1 MRLSKEPTMSES
13 EMTFDPDFFRTE
25 EQRRLYRTDE
35 QIRADIANSP
45 LHQMPAVINRHEP
58 NVDLLRRGH
67 LMPEENGHQFDERN
81 QPVGIS
87 GDTNP
92 FVDRE

>member
-1 MRLSKEPTMSES
+1 MRPDRTLIVAQGGDGCAAYGNW
-13 EMTFDPDFFRTE
+13 FDPDFFRTE

-35 QIRADIANSP
+35 QIQRDVANNP
-45 LHQMPAVINRHEP
+45 LHQMPFLH
-58 NVDLLRRGH
+58 RRST
-67 LMPEENGHQFDERN
+67 LMPEETGHQFDERN

-92 FVDRE
+92 FVDGE